1 MGKKKL
7 LESRCSPSYIHDM
20 MSTLSKNNSVEK
32 LAEIDEIGFGF
43 LRLVPNWSVKQ
54 AIMVHLAESYQV
66 KQRTF
71 ILDIGNIRLNAE
83 LIGKVFGLPSRVDP
97 FPVLDDCNPC
107 HVAIKKRFHRRTTT
121 ELRDLVYSCPMATE
135 SDRME
140 FRRYFLLVVMKMFLC
155 PTTQQVLSPWHI
167 YPVLDVS
174 DPRRFNWPL
183 ETLKWFD
190 KAVEKYKLK
199 GNKMCE
205 GCMFVMLILY
215 FQRLQYSLLDNCL
228 EHEPWLDAWASERL
242 EKKAQGE
249 GEDIKGQSP
258 QAARRKPGKKAPQKR
273 GQKDSVPPRG
283 SSVGGESRQVSKE
296 RQPSGRTTAPHPTRR
311 SSRRAEGSK
320 TSPRC
325 RFTEGNLNQDNVPNE
340 TPVSRVPD
348 AGALSVANPNFLS
361 NRDPESERI
370 WQYFEQLQ
378 NTRPLQTVMSATPSC
393 MTPSPPSKKISP
405 GMTRT
410 EQQSTQCT
418 PMSSFRP
425 FSSGCTF
432 IGVHWVDCCSVR
444 VMPGEIFLLG
454 GLGVMQDGVAGITV
468 CSGLVFCSCSKYYH
482 IRSLS
487 GSRFDRK
494 LGLLQET
501 QPMLE
506 KRQLYT
512 DTIPNSLTSKIDHK
526 MK

>member
-1 MGKKKL
+1 MLPGTSRNPLPSLLRTLRRYSEPLRALRLHARYQSHATLALHACFTGATEASWCSCAVRQWTSTSPAWNPPFVSLIGKYVSVKGLGVVSCETAAGLICRKANQHGEK
-7 LESRCSPSYIHDM
+7 ESRCSPSYIHDM

-205 GCMFVMLILY
+205 GCMFVML
-215 FQRLQYSLLDNCL
+215 
-228 EHEPWLDAWASERL
+228 
-242 EKKAQGE
+242 
-249 GEDIKGQSP
+249 
-258 QAARRKPGKKAPQKR
+258 
-273 GQKDSVPPRG
+273 
-283 SSVGGESRQVSKE
+283 VGR
-296 RQPSGRTTAPHPTRR
+296 
-311 SSRRAEGSK
+311 
-320 TSPRC
+320 
-325 RFTEGNLNQDNVPNE
+325 N
-340 TPVSRVPD
+340 
-348 AGALSVANPNFLS
+348 
-361 NRDPESERI
+361 
-370 WQYFEQLQ
+370 
-378 NTRPLQTVMSATPSC
+378 
-393 MTPSPPSKKISP
+393 
-405 GMTRT
+405 
-410 EQQSTQCT
+410 
-418 PMSSFRP
+418 
-425 FSSGCTF
+425 
-432 IGVHWVDCCSVR
+432 
-444 VMPGEIFLLG
+444 
-454 GLGVMQDGVAGITV
+454 
-468 CSGLVFCSCSKYYH
+468 
-482 IRSLS
+482 
-487 GSRFDRK
+487 
-494 LGLLQET
+494 
-501 QPMLE
+501 
-506 KRQLYT
+506 
-512 DTIPNSLTSKIDHK
+512 DHY
-526 MK
+526 